1 MDWSKAKNILIAALL
16 ITNLMLGMAIYSNVS
31 GPGSR
36 EMNEMIQ
43 NTIRLLEDHD
53 ILVEEDRIPG
63 RSERLGVL
71 SVRYRTVPRD
81 LIIASISES
90 GISLADDA
98 SEEAYCQAADLMF

>member
-53 ILVEEDRIPG
+53 ILVANIPD
-63 RSERLGVL
+63 VT
-71 SVRYRTVPRD
+71 YRTIDSVFGHD
-81 LIIASISES
+81 GFLVEHKLLNDKILDFIQDE
-90 GISLADDA
+90 
-98 SEEAYCQAADLMF
+98 Q